1 MRLIIIIR
9 RVTIPTIKQAL
20 PTIYR
25 QLQDNRNVTEDI
37 PFLVNIMATQL
48 TDNAPI
54 IELLVNCLLPF
65 IEFLLQSF
73 HILGFENLLCIFHTL
88 RVISDIFI
96 IRLHNLFYIKSND
109 QVIIKNADVRPS
121 AALLDPI
128 DQRNVPGLG
137 IYHNFIPGS

>member
-9 RVTIPTIKQAL
+9 RVTIPTIKRAL

-128 DQRNVPGLG
+128 DPRNVPGLG